1 MQFSNNLMSE
11 LPILALVFV
20 SVLLVG
26 VVLFPALFRP
36 GKAPRRSVTDMRS
49 LEDPLRRFIAPEEL
63 QRMRYSFA
71 LVVGLAGVAV
81 VVLTSFLWG
90 FPLVV
95 LVMVMAYFLPKFY
108 YDRKVQRRNQE
119 FENGML
125 DFTVLVANTL
135 RAGVALP
142 AAIEMVLQN
151 THGALREEFGLTL
164 QEHRLGVDLV
174 ESLERMNK
182 RIKSENLQLFTVTV
196 SVATRTGGSMAD
208 VLASVIQVI
217 RSRAAFYERL
227 QVMLTQA
234 NFEALCIALAPPVVF
249 LLVSMFQGEMMLP
262 LVTTKAGWAVIGVVA
277 VLEFVGYL
285 VIKKVTEVKY

>member
-95 LVMVMAYFLPKFY
+95 LVMVMAYFRPKFY

-125 DFTVLVANTL
+125 GSN
-135 RAGVALP
+135 AL
-142 AAIEMVLQN
+142 
-151 THGALREEFGLTL
+151 T
-164 QEHRLGVDLV
+164 
-174 ESLERMNK
+174 
-182 RIKSENLQLFTVTV
+182 
-196 SVATRTGGSMAD
+196 
-208 VLASVIQVI
+208 
-217 RSRAAFYERL
+217 SRGHSPE
-227 QVMLTQA
+227 
-234 NFEALCIALAPPVVF
+234 
-249 LLVSMFQGEMMLP
+249 
-262 LVTTKAGWAVIGVVA
+262 KAGEDAAADLIKEMDSGATMDVHTADQVLPYMAMAGGRSGFSVSRISRHLLSQMDTLESFLDVKFGVERKEDIYRFTIAPGDNNAAVHPH
-277 VLEFVGYL
+277 
-285 VIKKVTEVKY
+285 